1 MSRPSAPSVEAITAS
16 FPYPSF
22 PVIHTQP
29 NREEIDK
36 FEKMSIANAAARQ
49 STRGGGMH
57 GHMGMVLSPARY
69 ALHAAIPYVF
79 EPNPGEAPIYP
90 PGVTGV
96 AQRTLDNEWQ
106 RNATIYQDQQAV
118 HAALKNQLF
127 RAIPEAYWAGITNP
141 LTGMA
146 GISLIE
152 MYAHLY
158 TNYGALMEDDLEDN
172 RARLTEQFDFGT
184 QPIET
189 YWQKVQEVLTL
200 ADTGGAPITDAEVVR
215 IALRNINHSGVYP
228 LDVREWRIRPA
239 NEHTYANLKLAFT
252 AAQVR
257 TRSDRARINNPM
269 ANTLQQVE
277 DALAGLTDAAS
288 ADRAQA
294 LEAREE
300 NSRLLASI
308 NQLHVRIEQLHVGP
322 QANNVQQPSPPQP
335 MNIIPQ
341 YAPHV
346 QHFQQMQHYQPQQ
359 FGHGG
364 PMQQYPQQNYG
375 RGGRRYGQR
384 ARGRMRGG
392 YAPMTPIGPPG
403 QTMGQGVAPPR
414 VPPPHNHYCWT
425 HGRRVAHDGSHT
437 SATCFSPAPGH
448 IVTATLTN
456 ICGGNPQG
464 VT

>member
-22 PVIHTQP
+22 PHLHSQP
-29 NREEIDK
+29 NREDIDK
-36 FEKMSIANAAARQ
+36 LEKMSIANAAARP

-69 ALHAAIPYVF
+69 ALHVAIPYVF

-106 RNATIYQDQQAV
+106 RNATIYNDQQAV

-127 RAIPEAYWAGITNP
+127 RAIPEAYWAGLTDP

-172 RARLTEQFDFGT
+172 RARLTKQFDFGT

-189 YWQKVQEVLTL
+189 YWLKVQDVLTL

-228 LDVREWRIRPA
+228 LDVREWRIRPSV
-239 NEHTYANLKLAFT
+239 EHTYANLKRAFT
-252 AAQVR
+252 AA
-257 TRSDRARINNPM
+257 
-269 ANTLQQVE
+269 
-277 DALAGLTDAAS
+277 
-288 ADRAQA
+288 
-294 LEAREE
+294 
-300 NSRLLASI
+300 
-308 NQLHVRIEQLHVGP
+308 
-322 QANNVQQPSPPQP
+322 
-335 MNIIPQ
+335 
-341 YAPHV
+341 
-346 QHFQQMQHYQPQQ
+346 
-359 FGHGG
+359 
-364 PMQQYPQQNYG
+364 
-375 RGGRRYGQR
+375 
-384 ARGRMRGG
+384 
-392 YAPMTPIGPPG
+392 
-403 QTMGQGVAPPR
+403 
-414 VPPPHNHYCWT
+414 
-425 HGRRVAHDGSHT
+425 
-437 SATCFSPAPGH
+437 
-448 IVTATLTN
+448 
-456 ICGGNPQG
+456 
-464 VT
+464 